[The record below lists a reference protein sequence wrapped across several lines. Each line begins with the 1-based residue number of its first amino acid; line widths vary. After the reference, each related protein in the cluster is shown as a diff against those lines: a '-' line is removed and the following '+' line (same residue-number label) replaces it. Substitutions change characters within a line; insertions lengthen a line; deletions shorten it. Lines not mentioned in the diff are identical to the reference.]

1 MKKPKDKYAKY
12 GYIFSIPFV
21 LAFLLFTL
29 YPLVYTVVISFT
41 DLQGVMTREFSFQ
54 QPILSNYMDL
64 RDNASFRVSL
74 FNTFVIWIIN
84 FIPQIVLALALAAWF
99 TNKRLKIRAVG
110 AFKVLFYMP
119 NIITAASIAILFQA
133 FFGAPVGPLND
144 ILVRAGTSLY
154 NTFGTSLFFP
164 TESYHFFRDMW
175 ISRGVVAFIQF
186 WMWYGVTMIILIAG
200 IMGISPT
207 LFEAAAIDGATNTQT
222 FFRITLPSLRP
233 IVLYVL
239 VTSLI
244 GGLQMFDIPRLLVDR
259 SGPNNATLTT
269 AVFIFNQA
277 FLGSYRFNLAAAAS
291 MILFLIIA
299 VFAAILFFVMRDKD
313 VAKVKKERKLADKAR
328 GEGVA

>member
-1 MKKPKDKYAKY
+1 
-12 GYIFSIPFV
+12 
-21 LAFLLFTL
+21 
-29 YPLVYTVVISFT
+29 VISFT
-41 DLQGVMTREFSFQ
+41 DLQGVMTREFNFQ
-54 QPILSNYMDL
+54 EPLLRNYTDL
-64 RDNASFRVSL
+64 RANASFRISL
-74 FNTFVIWIIN
+74 FNTFVIWIMN

-99 TNKRLKIRAVG
+99 TNTRLKIKAVG
-110 AFKVLFYMP
+110 AFKILFYMP
-119 NIITAASIAILFQA
+119 NIITAASIAILFSA

-144 ILVRAGTSLY
+144 VLVRAGTSLY
-154 NTFGTSLFFP
+154 NSFGTSLFFP
-164 TESYHFFRDMW
+164 TESFHFFRDAW

-200 IMGISPT
+200 IMGINPT
-207 LFEAAAIDGATNTQT
+207 LFEAAAIDGATSNQT

-259 SGPNNATLTT
+259 SGPDNATLTT
-269 AVFIFNQA
+269 SVFIFNQA

-299 VFAAILFFVMRDKD
+299 VLSAILFFIMRDKD
-313 VAKVKKERKLADKAR
+313 AAKIRKERKLADKAR
-328 GEGVA
+328 EEAVA